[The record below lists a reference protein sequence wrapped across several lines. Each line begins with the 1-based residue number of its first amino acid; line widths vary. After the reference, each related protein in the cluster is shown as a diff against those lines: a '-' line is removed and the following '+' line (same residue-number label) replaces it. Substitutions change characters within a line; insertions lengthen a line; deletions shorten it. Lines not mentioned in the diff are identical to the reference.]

1 MAKNPVAAPVSPLP
15 TYDHGGGVSRS
26 YPAVAGG
33 LYSLQATPPIYK
45 GGFLV
50 TPDPSGTS
58 DLTYTQDAH
67 RIAQGSSAGR
77 VFLTGHNWGEG
88 GQPHLGEATRPA
100 LVGGSDVNAFNIG
113 AIVQP
118 FRNIKTDLAGF
129 QGDATISGIEYDR
142 VTHPLDPSR
151 VGTGQL
157 AYGSYS
163 YYAGFA
169 GKNFGLYRNGADMAG
184 GAKFNTDMTGGA
196 HFSGQMIKIP
206 ASWRSLF
213 GGATHFAHNGIGMAI
228 VGRASNGPSLL
239 AFTMPEAGESP
250 ALINGTVVMDF
261 PLATPLC
268 GTESALATAQIWNH
282 VSRVAGGFCIPNTD
296 TIMFVGHNWDPRT
309 VGGTIDYKGTNDIGV
324 TSNGYA
330 PSKHR
335 AYGNYYWLFSKSAL
349 AAVFANPIANPPHMV
364 RPYEHNFFPA
374 FPVADWQHLI
384 TGAYYDYDTNE
395 MVSSIWLGA
404 ASRFAYS
411 AAPSFAVHQLI

>member
-26 YPAVAGG
+26 FPAVAGG

-45 GGFLV
+45 GGFV
-50 TPDPSGTS
+50 VDANPAGTS
-58 DLTYTQDAH
+58 SLTYTQDAH
-67 RIAQGSSAGR
+67 RIAQGSAAGR
-77 VFLTGHNWGEG
+77 ILITGQNLGTG
-88 GQPHLGEATRPA
+88 GQPHFAEATRPA
-100 LVGGSDVNAFNIG
+100 LVAGSNVNAFNIG

-118 FRNIKTDLAGF
+118 FRDIKTDAAGF
-129 QGDATISGIEYDR
+129 PGDAAISGMEFDR

-151 VGTGQL
+151 VGTGQIVIG
-157 AYGSYS
+157 AYS
-163 YYAGFA
+163 YYAGNT
-169 GKNFGLYRNGADMAG
+169 GKNFGLYRNGSNIASSV
-184 GAKFNTDMTGGA
+184 KFNTDMTGGA

-261 PLATPLC
+261 PLANPLC
-268 GTESALATAQIWNH
+268 GTETEMNTAQIWNH
-282 VSRVAGGFCIPNTD
+282 LTRVAGGFCIPNTD
-296 TIMFVGHNWDPRT
+296 TIMFVGHNWDPRF
-309 VGGTIDYKGTNDIGV
+309 VGGTIDYKKTNDIGV

-330 PSKHR
+330 ASKHQ
-335 AYGNYYWLFSKSAL
+335 AYSDYYWLFSKTAL
-349 AAVFANPIANPPHMV
+349 AAVFADPIANPPHMV
-364 RPYEHNFFPA
+364 RPYEHNFFPQSG
-374 FPVADWQHLI
+374 VSNWQHLM

-395 MVSSIWLGA
+395 MVASIWLGA

-411 AAPSFAVHQLI
+411 AAPSFAAYQLV